1 MLTVLSNRRRVC
13 NGLTRRQLLQVGG
26 AGLFGVNFPQVLAA
40 EQFQQPD
47 KARAKSVIFVY
58 LFGGPS
64 QLETFDCKPDAPSH
78 IVGPFKTTATS
89 NPELRFC
96 EHLPMLAKRT
106 SDFCLIRT
114 LNHSQNDHNA
124 SHYIQTGHPMP
135 PAERGPSNVNAAPN
149 DWPAMGSVI
158 NYLDRQRPRSGMRT
172 IPGYVYLP
180 NRHGEIQLGGQYD
193 RLGQYAGWLGSEYN
207 AFSTRIHKRK
217 PGDNPYYRDCTDEEL
232 NFSFAGLEINQGIT
246 IDRLNRRQS
255 LLQQFDQSRRVLS
268 GSRKVEQ
275 FGDLRDEALDMVMS
289 ERLRKALSLTS
300 ESDKLR
306 DRYGRNLFG
315 QSLVVGRRM
324 IEAGARFTTVIWDM
338 ADGADSGWDSHEG
351 LTSSL
356 RDHLLPGLDQG
367 FSALLDDLRERGL
380 LDDTLVVC
388 CGEMGRTPGFQNRG
402 HADGRD
408 HWSYCFPAILA
419 GGGIQDGLVYGK
431 SDRHAAYPLEKPVSP
446 EDLTAT
452 IFHSLG
458 INPHAPLL
466 NKRGQPM
473 TLVNNGHVIDEL
485 FR

>member
-1 MLTVLSNRRRVC
+1 
-13 NGLTRRQLLQVGG
+13 LLQVGG
-26 AGLFGVNFPQVLAA
+26 AGLFGVNFPQALAA